1 MGRAKALAV
10 LLAQPAL
17 DQAPEL
23 SRGKLGLR
31 PSPLSA
37 WWPAPPLT
45 RLTLC
50 VAEDTYSS
58 EETVDQQPVH
68 LRVMDTADLVT
79 LPPLQ
84 LRAQPP
90 EKSWPTVGA
99 SDGNI
104 PFQLICCVTLSWPKS
119 LHLPNKKERGG
130 ARGDLMTE
138 GISSKI
144 LCSGA

>member
-1 MGRAKALAV
+1 MGRPKALAV
-10 LLAQPAL
+10 LPAQPAL
-17 DQAPEL
+17 DQAPRAAQREAGTQTQPII
-23 SRGKLGLR
+23 SG
-31 PSPLSA
+31 A
-37 WWPAPPLT
+37 PAPPLT

-104 PFQLICCVTLSWPKS
+104 PFQLQFAV
-119 LHLPNKKERGG
+119 
-130 ARGDLMTE
+130 
-138 GISSKI
+138 
-144 LCSGA
+144 